1 MTFSGVVAIDGPS
14 GSGKSTVSKAVA
26 TALGLRYLDTG
37 AMYRAVAYGAQH
49 SGIDLGDAPAVE
61 RFAREM
67 DLPMPTDPA
76 QQQIR
81 INGIDVTTQIRTSEV
96 SEIVSTVATN
106 LGVRDELVRRQKET
120 VADGE
125 RIVLEG
131 RDTTTVIAP
140 HAQVRL
146 LITAD
151 PQARIAR
158 RTAELH
164 SQVNA
169 ETMSRTTAQ
178 ILERDTKDS
187 TVVEF
192 QTAANG
198 VITLDTSHLDL
209 QQSIDAVLQIIATS
223 DRKQQP

>member
-26 TALGLRYLDTG
+26 TTLGLRYLDTG

-49 SGIDLGDAPAVE
+49 SGIDLGDASAVQ

-96 SEIVSTVATN
+96 SEVVSLVATN
-106 LGVRDELVRRQKET
+106 LGVRDELVRRQKDI

-140 HAQVRL
+140 HAGVRL

-169 ETMSRTTAQ
+169 ETMSRTRAQ

-187 TVVEF
+187 TVVQF